1 MSKKHYI
8 SGFISVIFKLETLT
22 LRIKILG
29 LDRWWRMPLILAFWR
44 QRQVYLCEF
53 EASLVYTDGS
63 RIARAPQRNRVTEKL
78 TKNKTK
84 KFGLKKKKPHLFCVS
99 DMVWIKL
106 RITQ

>member
-1 MSKKHYI
+1 
-8 SGFISVIFKLETLT
+8 
-22 LRIKILG
+22 
-29 LDRWWRMPLILAFWR
+29 MPLILAFWR

-53 EASLVYTDGS
+53 EASLVYTVGS